1 MNEIQLRVSGMSC
14 SACEERIQK
23 ALARVEGI
31 LRSSADH
38 RAGQVRV
45 VLDPARASEQ
55 SVRVCIE
62 RAGYG
67 VLP

>member
-1 MNEIQLRVSGMSC
+1 MNEIQLHVSGMSC
-14 SACEERIQK
+14 TACEARIQK

-45 VLDPARASEQ
+45 VFDPARTSERT
-55 SVRVCIE
+55 VRACIE